1 MKRMNKIK
9 KIFSWNNRGSILQIV
24 LIAFIIFTFFMS
36 VLMSYFSSHIEH
48 YHSIKELMFQKNL
61 EISLIQYYCQTM
73 ENDILI
79 SDEYVDSH
87 YTIEYQVDD
96 MGTFYEILTSV
107 VTQKYQYGFLVQ
119 IDTTSYHVI
128 KFEYKE
134 V

>member
-1 MKRMNKIK
+1 MKIMNKNK
-9 KIFSWNNRGSILQIV
+9 KIFKWNNRGSILQIV
-24 LIAFIIFTFFMS
+24 LIAFVTFTFFMS
-36 VLMSYFSSHIEH
+36 VLMSYFCSHIEH
-48 YHSIKELMFQKNL
+48 YHHIKELMFQKNL
-61 EISLIQYYCQTM
+61 EISLTQYYCHTM

-79 SDEYVDSH
+79 SDEYVDSN

-107 VTQKYQYGFLVQ
+107 VTQKYQYGFLIQ